1 VTQLA
6 FRLTEQ
12 AGVDVEAI
20 LEDTATTFG
29 PRQVEVYAD
38 LIERAVQRVADDP
51 SHPSTSACND
61 IGAGVRPY
69 HLELVAGRRGAASH
83 LLYYMLGSLDDN
95 RTGVIILRVLH
106 EHMEPKQRVISAIQ
120 PRSGGADVVGP

>member
-29 PRQVEVYAD
+29 PRQVAVYAD
-38 LIERAVQRVADDP
+38 LIERAILRVAENPDQ
-51 SHPSTSACND
+51 PSTTARTD
-61 IGAGVRPY
+61 IGAGVRSY
-69 HLELVAGRRGAASH
+69 HIELVAGRRGAASH
-83 LLYYMLGSLDDN
+83 LLYYMVGELDDDSM
-95 RTGVIILRVLH
+95 GVIVLRVLH
-106 EHMEPKQRVISAIQ
+106 EHMEPKQRVISAIH
-120 PRSGGADVVGP
+120 PRG